1 MAAIPTKVRHRVL
14 GMTVLLAAVTY
25 LDRVCISVTRSDI
38 QRDLGLSLEQMGTV
52 FSIFYIAYAA
62 FEIPT
67 GWWGDRVGSR
77 RVLTRIVSWW
87 STFTILTGA
96 AFSFPSL
103 VAIRFMFGAG
113 EAGAWPNVARTFS
126 RWFPL
131 RERGRA
137 QGIFFMGAHLSGGL
151 TPLLVTALLSAGIG
165 WRTLFAFFGTVGF
178 VWAAAWHRWFR
189 DTPAE
194 HPSIN
199 LEERAIIESGGV
211 AATGLEFRET
221 QWKRLLANR
230 TVVFL
235 CLMYFT
241 QAFGGAFYV
250 TWLPTYLASRGLS
263 GMTGAVLAGLPLML
277 SAVADIFGGFTT
289 DSLTKRFGLRVG
301 RAGVGGAS
309 LTAAGLFTIA
319 ATFMANPVWA
329 AVLISLG
336 GASSNFLLGAAWGT
350 CIDIGKSR
358 SGSLSA
364 AMNTSGQVGS
374 ILSPMLVAW
383 VVGHFSNW
391 TAPLHLTGILF
402 LFGGICWWWVNPTRP
417 LAD

>member
-1 MAAIPTKVRHRVL
+1 MAAIPTKVRHKVL

-25 LDRVCISVTRSDI
+25 LDRVCISVTRADI
-38 QRDLGLSLEQMGTV
+38 QRDLGLNLQQMGTV

-96 AFSFPSL
+96 AFSFSSL
-103 VAIRFMFGAG
+103 AAIRFLFGAG
-113 EAGAWPNVARTFS
+113 EAGAMPNVARTFS

-137 QGIFFMGAHLSGGL
+137 QGIFFMVAHLSGGL
-151 TPLLVTALLSAGIG
+151 TPLLVTALLSAGFG
-165 WRTLFAFFGTVGF
+165 WRSLFGLFGMVGF
-178 VWAAAWHRWFR
+178 VWAAAWRRWFR

-199 LEERAIIESGGV
+199 LEERAIIESGNSAV
-211 AATGLEFRET
+211 AGLEFRET

-230 TVVFL
+230 TAVCL

-241 QAFGGAFYV
+241 QSFGGAFYV
-250 TWLPTYLASRGLS
+250 TWLPTYLASRGLT
-263 GMTGAVLAGLPLML
+263 GMTGAVLAGLPLIL
-277 SAVADIFGGFTT
+277 SAVADIFGGMST
-289 DSLTKRFGLRVG
+289 DSLTKRFGQRVG
-301 RAGVGGAS
+301 RAGLGGAS
-309 LTAAGLFTIA
+309 LAAAGLFTIA
-319 ATFMANPVWA
+319 GTFAPSPVIA
-329 AVLISLG
+329 AVLISFG

-364 AMNTSGQVGS
+364 AMNSSGQVGS
-374 ILSPMLVAW
+374 ILSPILVAW

-391 TAPLHLTGILF
+391 SAPLHLTGILF
-402 LFGGICWWWVNPTRP
+402 LLGGACWIWVDPTRP

>member
-1 MAAIPTKVRHRVL
+1 MAAIPTKVRHKVL

-165 WRTLFAFFGTVGF
+165 WRT
-178 VWAAAWHRWFR
+178 
-189 DTPAE
+189 
-194 HPSIN
+194 
-199 LEERAIIESGGV
+199 
-211 AATGLEFRET
+211 
-221 QWKRLLANR
+221 
-230 TVVFL
+230 
-235 CLMYFT
+235 
-241 QAFGGAFYV
+241 
-250 TWLPTYLASRGLS
+250 
-263 GMTGAVLAGLPLML
+263 
-277 SAVADIFGGFTT
+277 
-289 DSLTKRFGLRVG
+289 
-301 RAGVGGAS
+301 
-309 LTAAGLFTIA
+309 
-319 ATFMANPVWA
+319 
-329 AVLISLG
+329 
-336 GASSNFLLGAAWGT
+336 
-350 CIDIGKSR
+350 
-358 SGSLSA
+358 
-364 AMNTSGQVGS
+364 
-374 ILSPMLVAW
+374 
-383 VVGHFSNW
+383 
-391 TAPLHLTGILF
+391 
-402 LFGGICWWWVNPTRP
+402 
-417 LAD
+417 